1 MWWNIFL
8 KLLDYSWYLTPE
20 LCEGFLFTVE
30 MKR

>member
-1 MWWNIFL
+1 MVEHFL